1 MWNESFCYL
10 PFGKGQNT
18 LYKKPTVFFSL
29 FENTNFQLCFNLYKY
44 TISFSGLPKVKASL
58 TNLRVL
64 KTTQSAFI
72 KFFRDDYTTLPEAE
86 DRVFS
91 TIVEANW
98 DYNTPFGVDFD
109 KCWNVVKDSILD
121 KFAGPPDTGLP
132 SPSVQNTLYLA
143 EKMVLE
149 SIKQV

>member
-1 MWNESFCYL
+1 M
-10 PFGKGQNT
+10 
-18 LYKKPTVFFSL
+18 
-29 FENTNFQLCFNLYKY
+29 
-44 TISFSGLPKVKASL
+44 KASL

-64 KTTQSAFI
+64 KTTQSAFV

-98 DYNTPFGVDFD
+98 DYSTPFGVDFD

-121 KFAGPPDTGLP
+121 KFAGPPETGLP

-149 SIKQV
+149 KIKQV